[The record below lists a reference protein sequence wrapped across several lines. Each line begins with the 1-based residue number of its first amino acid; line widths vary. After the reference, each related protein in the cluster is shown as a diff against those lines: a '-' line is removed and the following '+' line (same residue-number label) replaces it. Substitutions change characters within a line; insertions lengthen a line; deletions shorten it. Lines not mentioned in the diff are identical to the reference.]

1 MSLQQSQSVFLQVS
15 FLSDLFSSQAIEHE
29 RAEGVPDSYL
39 KFHKGLSNINVVFG
53 NLKSRHM
60 DEEMRERVYR
70 GEGLI
75 LFCDMPINNP
85 ELVEWLGVKVKTL
98 PAKQREQD
106 MEILATEISTAGSFQ
121 LLDKSKLVLH
131 PRNKDVVVVGR
142 SMINKKPVMALR
154 KYGSGSILTIAM
166 PLQFNSG
173 VEYMAQ
179 LLLNAVNNFSRDV
192 YGISDLTRLLPIIIS
207 ITNKSSQEKEL
218 LIKELLPYG
227 TEAFAYDPKPEEGD
241 ELKWKLKLAVSAEKS
256 ISYWL
261 QLPDEINDYDIKTE
275 IYEHERVAPAAHDV
289 TKRYSSQKEPSHENK
304 ISSNDSMDEVSIGFA
319 VSQKLLSRIDESIV
333 EIDALEAT
341 GRDAQYL
348 TQAKQKLESIRNRGG
363 GSRGKAEANLI
374 DAVKAAY
381 YIGEVQDI
389 NVSILR
395 LKVQN
400 VMIASGRI
408 YYKIQMPS
416 ATRGSFEKPPLNPAK
431 LLLSQFAAIQLHIVR

>member
-1 MSLQQSQSVFLQVS
+1 
-15 FLSDLFSSQAIEHE
+15 
-29 RAEGVPDSYL
+29 
-39 KFHKGLSNINVVFG
+39 
-53 NLKSRHM
+53 
-60 DEEMRERVYR
+60 
-70 GEGLI
+70 
-75 LFCDMPINNP
+75 
-85 ELVEWLGVKVKTL
+85 
-98 PAKQREQD
+98 
-106 MEILATEISTAGSFQ
+106 
-121 LLDKSKLVLH
+121 
-131 PRNKDVVVVGR
+131 
-142 SMINKKPVMALR
+142 
-154 KYGSGSILTIAM
+154 M

-207 ITNKSSQEKEL
+207 LTNKSSQAKEL
-218 LIKELLPYG
+218 LIKEFLPYG
-227 TEAFAYDPKPEEGD
+227 AEAFAYDPKPEEGD
-241 ELKWKLKLAVSAEKS
+241 ELKWKLKLAASAEKS

-275 IYEHERVAPAAHDV
+275 IYENERVAPAAHDV
-289 TKRYSSQKEPSHENK
+289 TKRYSSKKEPSHENK

-319 VSQKLLSRIDESIV
+319 VSQKLLSRIDELIV

-363 GSRGKAEANLI
+363 SRGKAEANLI

-381 YIGEVQDI
+381 YIGEVRNI

-400 VMIASGRI
+400 IMIASGRI

-431 LLLSQFAAIQLHIVR
+431 LLLSQFTAIQLHIVR